1 MTRDEVERL
10 VRGEHHEPHRLLGAH
25 TEDGRVVIRA
35 FRPNATAV
43 VAIVGAEGS
52 GEPRRGA
59 PVEPVRVKLDQVHK
73 AGLFEGTLDGQ
84 APAAYRLEV
93 TYPSGS
99 FTIDDPY
106 RFWPT
111 IGELDQYLLGEG
123 RHERLWQRLGAHEMT
138 VDGVAGTAFAVWAP
152 NARAVRVVGDFNSW
166 DGRLN
171 PMRALG
177 SSGIW
182 ELFIPGVAAGARYKY
197 ELITPSGALT
207 LKADPLA
214 FAAEQPPKT
223 ASVVY
228 TSSYTW
234 GDADWMADRD
244 KRNAVDAPMSIYE
257 VHLGSWRLG
266 LSYRELAD
274 QLADYVADLGFTHVE
289 FMPVAEHPYAP
300 SWGYQVSAYYA
311 PTARFG
317 TPDDLRYLIDR
328 LHQRGIG
335 VLVDWVPAHFP
346 KDAFA
351 LARFDGTALYEHED
365 PRRGEHPDW
374 GSLVFNFGRNEV
386 RNFLVANAL
395 YWMEEFHIDGLR
407 VDAVASMLYLD
418 YSRNEGEWVPNE
430 YGGNEDLDAVRFLKD
445 FNTVAYREHPDAMT
459 VAEES
464 TAWPSVSRPVYLGGL
479 GFGFK
484 WNMGWMHDT
493 LQYVS
498 HDPIYRRFH
507 HHQLTFSLIYAFSEN
522 FILPI
527 SHDEV
532 VHGKGS
538 LLGKM
543 PGDTWRRFANLRA
556 YLGFMWAHPGKQLLF
571 MGCELAQEA
580 EWSHERSIDW
590 DSLADPDHAGVQAL
604 VGDLNRV
611 YREHPALWEQDSKPD
626 GFSWID
632 PNDVDD
638 NALSFIRWADDGRPL
653 VCLCNF
659 SPVPRSDYRIGLPTV
674 GRWVEVLNTDS
685 ESYGGT
691 NVGNLGVVEA
701 EAIEWD
707 NQPASARLTLPP
719 LATVWF
725 APE

>member
-1 MTRDEVERL
+1 MKKDEVERL

-25 TEDGRVVIRA
+25 TEDGRVVHPRL
-35 FRPNATAV
+35 P
-43 VAIVGAEGS
+43 
-52 GEPRRGA
+52 PRRHRGGGPGRAGGQPSGSSSTRSTRPACSRA
-59 PVEPVRVKLDQVHK
+59 PL
-73 AGLFEGTLDGQ
+73 T
-84 APAAYRLEV
+84 APPRRPAYRLEV
-93 TYPSGS
+93 TYASGS

-111 IGELDQYLLGEG
+111 IGELDLYLLGEG
-123 RHERLWQRLGAHEMT
+123 RHERLWQKLGAHEMT

-166 DGRLN
+166 DGRLH

-182 ELFIPGVAAGARYKY
+182 ELFVPGVAAGARYKY
-197 ELITPSGALT
+197 ELVTAVGGAHPQGRPGRLRGR
-207 LKADPLA
+207 ARRPRRPA
-214 FAAEQPPKT
+214 
-223 ASVVY
+223 VVY
-228 TSSYTW
+228 TSGLRLGRRRLDGRPRSGAT
-234 GDADWMADRD
+234 GVAE
-244 KRNAVDAPMSIYE
+244 PMSIYE
-257 VHLGSWRLG
+257 IHLGSWRQGG

-274 QLADYVADLGFTHVE
+274 QLPDYLADLGFTHVE

-317 TPDDLRYLIDR
+317 TPDDLRYLVDT

-386 RNFLVANAL
+386 RNFLIANAL
-395 YWMEEFHIDGLR
+395 YWLEEFHIDGLR

-430 YGGNEDLDAVRFLKD
+430 YGGNENLDAVRFLKD
-445 FNTVAYREHPDAMT
+445 FNTVAYREHPGAMT
-459 VAEES
+459 MAEES

-493 LQYVS
+493 LQYIS
-498 HDPIYRRFH
+498 KDPIYRRFH

-543 PGDTWRRFANLRA
+543 PGDRWQQFANLRA
-556 YLGFMWAHPGKQLLF
+556 LPGLDVGPPGQAAAVHGLRAGPGGRVVARALDRLGVPWPTRTTRACRP
-571 MGCELAQEA
+571 
-580 EWSHERSIDW
+580 WSATSTA
-590 DSLADPDHAGVQAL
+590 STASSA
-604 VGDLNRV
+604 
-611 YREHPALWEQDSKPD
+611 ALWQQDSKPE

-638 NALSFIRWADDGRPL
+638 NALSFVRWAADGRPL

-691 NVGNLGVVEA
+691 NVGNMGVVES

-707 NQPASARLTLPP
+707 GQPASARVTLPP
-719 LATVWF
+719 LATVWL